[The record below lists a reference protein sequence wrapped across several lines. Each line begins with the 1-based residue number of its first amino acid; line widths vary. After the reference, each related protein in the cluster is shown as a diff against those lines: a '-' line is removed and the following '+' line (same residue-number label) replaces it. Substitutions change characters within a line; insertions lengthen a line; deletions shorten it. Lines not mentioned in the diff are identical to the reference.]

1 MAEKEHSLSENRVNR
16 IGREVHA
23 VCPQFDAEAFARD
36 VVAGFPRLGLKDR
49 IAHTSKELSTHLPVG
64 GLQAVDILLRSLP
77 ATPQDAGITND
88 FGFYIYA
95 PHSHFVAAHC
105 RTGEDLDQ
113 ALDALR
119 RFTAYFSAEDAM
131 RYFIADF
138 PTETFKV
145 IESWTEDP
153 DHRVRRLASECT
165 RPRLPW
171 SVRIPVDL
179 DAGIPILDRL
189 YGDASR
195 FVTQSVANHL
205 SDIAEDNLPLV
216 LDALGRWRT
225 EGRAAEKEF
234 DFIAREALA
243 TRLKKGDAAAY
254 EFLGYPSDPPVELSP
269 IRLESNQL
277 RIGERL
283 VFAADLTAAAS
294 TKLRVNYVLSSPT
307 KTGGR
312 REKAYVLKTTAVHAG
327 QTIELSKQHTLKS
340 TATVTLV
347 PGEYTLEIHVNGR
360 RSEPVAF
367 EVSKG

>member
-49 IAHTSKELSTHLPVG
+49 IIRTSKGLSTHLPVS

-77 ATPQDAGITND
+77 ATPQDAEITND

-95 PHSHFVAAHC
+95 PHSHFVAEHC
-105 RTGEDLDQ
+105 RNDRDLEQ

-119 RFTAYFSAEDAM
+119 RFTSYFSAEDAM

-145 IESWTEDP
+145 IESWTADP

-171 SVRIPVDL
+171 SVRIPVAI
-179 DAGIPILDRL
+179 DAGLPILDRL

-216 LDALGRWRT
+216 LATLGRWRT
-225 EGRAAEKEF
+225 EGHATQKEF

-254 EFLGYPSDPPVELSP
+254 EFLGYPSDPPVQLSP
-269 IRLESNQL
+269 VRLESNQL
-277 RIGERL
+277 RLGDLL
-283 VFAADLTAAAS
+283 VFAADMTAAAS
-294 TKLRVNYVLSSPT
+294 TKVRVNYVISSPT
-307 KTGGR
+307 KTGKR
-312 REKAYVLKTTAVHAG
+312 RVKAYVLKTTAVQAG
-327 QTIELSKQHTLKS
+327 QTIELSKGHALKS
-340 TATVTLV
+340 TATVTLI
-347 PGEYTLEIHVNGR
+347 PGTYSIEIQVNGR
-360 RSEPVAF
+360 SSAPVEF
-367 EVSKG
+367 TVVE

>member
-49 IAHTSKELSTHLPVG
+49 IARTSKGLSTHLPVS
-64 GLQAVDILLRSLP
+64 GLQAVDVLLRSLP
-77 ATPQDAGITND
+77 DTPQDAGITND

-95 PHSHFVAAHC
+95 PHSHFVAEHC
-105 RTGEDLDQ
+105 RTRRDLEQ

-119 RFTAYFSAEDAM
+119 RFTSYFSAEDAM

-145 IESWTEDP
+145 LESWIADP

-179 DAGIPILDRL
+179 DAGIPILDSL
-189 YGDASR
+189 YGDTSR

-216 LDALGRWRT
+216 LVTLGRWRT
-225 EGRAAEKEF
+225 EGRATEKEF

-254 EFLGYPSDPPVELSP
+254 EFLGYPSHPPVELSP
-269 IRLESNQL
+269 VRLENNQL
-277 RIGERL
+277 RLGDRL
-283 VFAADLTAAAS
+283 VFAADMTAAAS
-294 TKLRVNYVLSSPT
+294 TKVRVNYVISSPT
-307 KTGGR
+307 KTGKR
-312 REKAYVLKTTAVHAG
+312 RVKAYVLKTTTVQAG
-327 QTIELSKQHTLKS
+327 QTIELCKEHALKS
-340 TATVTLV
+340 TATVTLI
-347 PGEYTLEIHVNGR
+347 PGTYAIEIQVNGR
-360 RSEPVAF
+360 SSAPVEF
-367 EVSKG
+367 TVVE